1 MFATLRLGRKVKAR
15 ATNVASRQDG
25 AIASGDLGAFLR

>member
-1 MFATLRLGRKVKAR
+1 MFATLKLGRKDKAR
-15 ATNVASRQDG
+15 AKSVASRQDG